1 MEYITEY
8 ILVRGEQNIYFI
20 NIYFPSKKIVVVILS
35 DPPLKGAIPDSQRYP
50 WILDFFIFQG
60 FIR

>member
-1 MEYITEY
+1 MCEVNVQCAEIELMEYITEY

-50 WILDFFIFQG
+50 
-60 FIR
+60 